1 MSWIRFEWDEAK
13 NLANQRKHKIKF
25 ELATRVF
32 QDPLFVSI
40 KDRVVDGEQRWQT
53 FGKVE
58 DSLIL
63 MVAHASWEEDADAGL
78 IEVIRVISARQATR
92 KERETYEVENR

>member
-1 MSWIRFEWDEAK
+1 MIGIRFEWDEGK
-13 NLANQRKHKIKF
+13 NLANQRKHGIRF

-40 KDRVVDGEQRWQT
+40 KDRIMDGELRWQT
-53 FGKVE
+53 FGEVE

-63 MVAHASWEEDADAGL
+63 MVVHTIWEEDANGDVV
-78 IEVIRVISARQATR
+78 EVIRVISARQATR
-92 KERETYEVENR
+92 KERQRYEDENG